1 VKGETER
8 LVRELGWPERADA
21 ALVSMKSF
29 VASLVDIARQPRDSS
44 ERGIARRVLAGLRAS
59 RRSVPNEKYQ
69 EWMKDIQP

>member
-1 VKGETER
+1 
-8 LVRELGWPERADA
+8 
-21 ALVSMKSF
+21 MKSF

-44 ERGIARRVLAGLRAS
+44 ERRIARRVLAGLRAS